1 MVRKAK
7 VLVYTSSA
15 DFVPHREGGGH
26 ACGTFLAEI
35 VDVLAPLVAAG
46 HELYFATPDGKP
58 CVIDSGSK
66 KLMFWR
72 FSRRRRDQA
81 LAFID
86 RLNTMGFDQP
96 RKIGDIVADPAELSR
111 FDALFVPGGHAPM
124 TDVAYRDWR
133 EGNEFNRD
141 TGALLK
147 HFHDAGKPTALIC
160 HAPAALGAAPHV
172 NGKWIYDGYR
182 MTCVSLL
189 ADRLTED
196 VPFFN
201 NGGHMPDYPR
211 PILERSGGKVSN
223 AMLGKSYVV
232 EDRELITAQDVFSG
246 KEMGAALLRKIETF
260 VNS

>member
-1 MVRKAK
+1 MARKAK
-7 VLVYTSSA
+7 ILVYTSSA

-26 ACGTFLAEI
+26 SCGTFLAEI

-46 HELYFATPDGKP
+46 HELHFATPDGKP

-66 KLMFWR
+66 KLMFWG
-72 FSRRRRDQA
+72 FSRKRRGQA

-86 RLNTMGFDQP
+86 RLKTMGFDTP
-96 RKIGDIVADPAELSR
+96 RKIGDILADPATLDN
-111 FDALFVPGGHAPM
+111 FDALFIPGGHAPM
-124 TDVAYRDWR
+124 TDVAFANWAKGS
-133 EGNEFNRD
+133 ELNQD
-141 TGALLK
+141 TGTLLK

-201 NGGHMPDYPR
+201 NGGHMPDYPK
-211 PILERSGGKVSN
+211 PILERNGGKVSN

-232 EDRELITAQDVFSG
+232 EDRELVTAQDLFSG
-246 KEMGAALLRKIETF
+246 KEMGAVLLSKIEAF